1 MPNEIVD
8 KALALKRFLPSH
20 NKECKVVISALA
32 MRVDSSKNGFSP
44 EGKLNFERIKYTTCR
59 KLQRR
64 ALTFQKKFICFIE
77 SPFKM
82 K

>member
-8 KALALKRFLPSH
+8 KALALKRFLPSQ

-44 EGKLNFERIKYTTCR
+44 EGN
-59 KLQRR
+59 
-64 ALTFQKKFICFIE
+64 
-77 SPFKM
+77 
-82 K
+82 

>member
-64 ALTFQKKFICFIE
+64 ALTFQKKIYLLH
-77 SPFKM
+77 
-82 K
+82 